1 MGSHDA
7 LGQVT
12 ADTGNEMHE
21 LKSPEPRVIVA
32 LDFPDM
38 MSAFGLAARLD
49 PSVCAVKVGK
59 ELFTAAEAG
68 LVRELVRRGFRVF
81 LDLKFHD
88 IPNTVAQACAAAA
101 RLGVWMIDVHAAGG
115 RAMLTAAR
123 DAVAEVAAAEGRTP
137 PLLIAITVLT
147 SLDADDLTA
156 IGVSGTPE
164 SQVLRLA
171 RLAQACGLDGV
182 VCSAQEAA
190 MLRAACG
197 TDFKLV
203 TPGIRL
209 EGTAVHDQARVMTPA
224 AAIAAGADYLVIGR
238 AITGAVDPLQV
249 LRDINVALGVA
260 P

>member
-1 MGSHDA
+1 
-7 LGQVT
+7 
-12 ADTGNEMHE
+12 
-21 LKSPEPRVIVA
+21 VA

-49 PSVCAVKVGK
+49 PAACAVKVGK

-88 IPNTVAQACAAAA
+88 IPNTVAQACAAAT

-115 RAMLTAAR
+115 GAMLAAAR
-123 DAVAEVAAAEGRTP
+123 DAVAKTAAAEGRTP

-147 SLDADDLTA
+147 SLGADDLAA
-156 IGVSGTPE
+156 IGVAGTAE
-164 SQVLRLA
+164 AQVLRLA

-197 TDFKLV
+197 ADFKLV
-203 TPGIRL
+203 TPGIRPA
-209 EGTAVHDQARVMTPA
+209 GTEAHDQARVMTPEG
-224 AAIAAGADYLVIGR
+224 AIAAGADYLVIGR
-238 AITGAVDPLQV
+238 AITGAADPLRA
-249 LRDINVALGVA
+249 LRDINVKLGIA
-260 P
+260 A